1 MALLNGLVTFINS
14 MRNPLPVMPVEYQ
27 VRPRLG
33 VRFSLPVHLILF
45 IGFLLISPLLLF
57 VFLVLV
63 SIGVNPL
70 LALTLT
76 LGSLLT
82 SYINVTIVEITYYT
96 PFAPFGDFIMK
107 LFPIPIVMQRVDK
120 LFIELNVGGAI
131 IPVAVSIYLI
141 LTYLINNTAIMALF
155 IMSLIISSF
164 INWLDSRVIP
174 GIGVALPTAL
184 PVLLTLTFT
193 LIATILF
200 QANPL
205 GFSYS
210 LGSLSTL
217 IGADLLNIR
226 RVVRSM
232 RGYVAIGG
240 AGVFDGIYITGL
252 ASLVLASLYR
262 VLI

>member
-96 PFAPFGDFIMK
+96 PFAPFGDFMK

-141 LTYLINNTAIMALF
+141 LTYLINNTAVMALF

-200 QANPL
+200 RANPL

-217 IGADLLNIR
+217 IGADLLNIG

-262 VLI
+262 VFI

>member
-1 MALLNGLVTFINS
+1 
-14 MRNPLPVMPVEYQ
+14 MPVEYQ

-96 PFAPFGDFIMK
+96 PFAPFGDFMK

-141 LTYLINNTAIMALF
+141 LTYLINNTAVMALF

-200 QANPL
+200 RANPL

-217 IGADLLNIR
+217 IGADLLNIG

-232 RGYVAIGG
+232 RGYVEIGG

-262 VLI
+262 VFI

>member
-1 MALLNGLVTFINS
+1 MS
-14 MRNPLPVMPVEYQ
+14 VEYQ

-33 VRFSLPVHLILF
+33 IRFSLPVHLLLF

-57 VFLVLV
+57 VFLVLI
-63 SIGVNPL
+63 SIGINPL

-82 SYINVTIVEITYYT
+82 SYINITVAEITYYAPFT
-96 PFAPFGDFIMK
+96 PFSDLMK
-107 LFPIPIVMQRVDK
+107 LFPIPIIMQRVDK
-120 LFIELNVGGAI
+120 LFLELNVGGAI

-141 LTYLINNTAIMALF
+141 LTYLINNTAVMAFF

-200 QANPL
+200 HANPL

-217 IGADLLNIR
+217 IGADLLNIG

-262 VLI
+262 VFI

>member
-1 MALLNGLVTFINS
+1 
-14 MRNPLPVMPVEYQ
+14 MPVEYQ

-96 PFAPFGDFIMK
+96 PFAPFGDFMK

-141 LTYLINNTAIMALF
+141 LTYLINNTAVMALF
-155 IMSLIISSF
+155 IISLIISSF

-200 QANPL
+200 HANPL

-217 IGADLLNIR
+217 IGADLLNIG

-262 VLI
+262 VFI

>member
-96 PFAPFGDFIMK
+96 PFAPFGDFMK

-141 LTYLINNTAIMALF
+141 LTYLINNTAVMALF
-155 IMSLIISSF
+155 IISLIISSF

-200 QANPL
+200 RANPL

-217 IGADLLNIR
+217 IGADLLNIG

-262 VLI
+262 VFI

>member
-76 LGSLLT
+76 LGSLLA

-96 PFAPFGDFIMK
+96 PFAPFGDFMK

-141 LTYLINNTAIMALF
+141 LTYLINNTAVMALF

-200 QANPL
+200 RANPL

-217 IGADLLNIR
+217 IGADLLNIG

-262 VLI
+262 VFI

>member
-1 MALLNGLVTFINS
+1 
-14 MRNPLPVMPVEYQ
+14 
-27 VRPRLG
+27 
-33 VRFSLPVHLILF
+33 
-45 IGFLLISPLLLF
+45 
-57 VFLVLV
+57 
-63 SIGVNPL
+63 
-70 LALTLT
+70 
-76 LGSLLT
+76 
-82 SYINVTIVEITYYT
+82 
-96 PFAPFGDFIMK
+96 
-107 LFPIPIVMQRVDK
+107 
-120 LFIELNVGGAI
+120 
-131 IPVAVSIYLI
+131 
-141 LTYLINNTAIMALF
+141 MALF
-155 IMSLIISSF
+155 IISLIISSF

-200 QANPL
+200 HANPL

>member
-96 PFAPFGDFIMK
+96 PFAPFGDFMK

-141 LTYLINNTAIMALF
+141 LTYLINNTAVMALF

-200 QANPL
+200 RANPL

-217 IGADLLNIR
+217 IGADLLNIG